1 MPLIGAKAY
10 RPVISE
16 VRTIARSG
24 SALPSE
30 TVDGALRPIAV
41 RHASRARQGR
51 SAMAHATLDPADR
64 PSRISAT
71 RGRADL
77 SAAPRP
83 RALTA

>member
-30 TVDGALRPIAV
+30 TVDRALRPIAMRPRV
-41 RHASRARQGR
+41 NGASASLRDGARHA
-51 SAMAHATLDPADR
+51 
-64 PSRISAT
+64 
-71 RGRADL
+71 
-77 SAAPRP
+77 
-83 RALTA
+83 